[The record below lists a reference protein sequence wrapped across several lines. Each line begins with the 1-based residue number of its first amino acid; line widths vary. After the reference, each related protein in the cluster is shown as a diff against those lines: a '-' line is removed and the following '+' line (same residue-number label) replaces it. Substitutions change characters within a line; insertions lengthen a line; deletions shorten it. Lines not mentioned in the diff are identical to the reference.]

1 MHVVL
6 GTGPLGRSVIKE
18 LRRREEPFQ
27 VVNFSGR
34 QLGSEDILVVR
45 ADLMDSD
52 QAKAAI
58 TGASVVYQC
67 TQPPYHQW
75 EGRFERLQENIIVAA
90 MASGAKLVAAEN
102 VYMYGDVDDE
112 MHEGLPYAA
121 RTKKGRIRAKL
132 AEQLLELHHRGKLQ
146 AVVGRGSDFF
156 GPGVTDSSAGERM
169 FQPLIMGKA
178 ASVIGE
184 PGRKHT
190 FTFIE
195 DFGRALVT
203 LGQSEDAYGEA
214 WHVPNADAVSVA
226 EFVELAA
233 QLAGVEARIK
243 PMGKG
248 MLRIG
253 GLFIPAARECIEM
266 FYQFEKE
273 FVVSSKKFSDRFGQ
287 RATPLKESL
296 AATVDWY
303 RARRS
308 LVG

>member
-18 LRRREEPFQ
+18 LQKREEPFQ

-34 QLGSEDILVVR
+34 QPGSEDILVVR
-45 ADLMDSD
+45 ADLMDPD

-75 EGRFERLQENIIVAA
+75 EGRFERLQENIIMAA
-90 MASGAKLVAAEN
+90 MASGAKLVVAEN

-112 MHEGLPYAA
+112 MHEGLPYSA

-178 ASVIGE
+178 VSVIGE

-233 QLAGVEARIK
+233 QLAGVNARIK

-253 GLFIPAARECIEM
+253 GLFIPGARESIEM

-273 FVVSSKKFSDRFGQ
+273 FVVSSNKFSDRFGQ
-287 RATPLKESL
+287 KATPLEESL

-308 LVG
+308 